1 MKTHNG
7 CYAGGS
13 FYPGQMLVGPISAL
27 DNAKWLTTSHE
38 MRISRKHKTVDRK
51 FIVQSV
57 ETEGVYVHWQCK
69 ALSDENEIK
78 AINAINGGLLQPKCF
93 VTGDDLKKMKRLNLF
108 ESCMLQINDKN
119 YLKIDSTD
127 FFLKKSSW
135 LKDQGSKYRVIQ
147 SQNSIEDNN
156 LKKDNLIEEN
166 FESSCDK
173 FNKVTKNDCDLY
185 KSKILT
191 VCADK
196 TKLCPSKIK
205 NTNLLK
211 ERQNEAVF
219 KNNSPNTL
227 DCSSDW
233 ITEDDSDDSMSNST
247 TTLSSCSSPTPKS
260 SPKRSPLMTKRVSFF
275 FLFKFSFFLNYFF
288 F

>member
-13 FYPGQMLVGPISAL
+13 FYPGQMLVGPVCAL
-27 DNAKWLTTSHE
+27 DNARWLTTSHE
-38 MRISRKHKTVDRK
+38 MRITRKHKTVDRK

-69 ALSDENEIK
+69 ALSDKNEIK
-78 AINAINGGLLQPKCF
+78 AINAGGDLLQPKCF

-108 ESCMLQINDKN
+108 ESCMLQINDRN
-119 YLKIDSTD
+119 YLKIDETD
-127 FFLKKSSW
+127 LFLKKSTW

-156 LKKDNLIEEN
+156 LKKINLIDEKN
-166 FESSCDK
+166 CDK
-173 FNKVTKNDCDLY
+173 FKVTKNDCDLL

-196 TKLCPSKIK
+196 TKLCPNKIK
-205 NTNLLK
+205 NSNLLK

-233 ITEDDSDDSMSNST
+233 ITEDDSDDDSMSNS

-260 SPKRSPLMTKRVSFF
+260 SPKRSPLMTKRVSF
-275 FLFKFSFFLNYFF
+275 SF
-288 F
+288 